1 MQLDLGFERLEIF
14 FKFRA
19 FLFFQVGEQFFDQ
32 CMLRSCIAR
41 EIFEQLVVL
50 QYGIESRL
58 LDMGV
63 NFELAFYSFE
73 KSFHIHVNICAGKQS
88 RDRVMVAL
96 QEL

>member
-32 CMLRSCIAR
+32 CMLRSGIAR

-63 NFELAFYSFE
+63 NFELPFYSFE
-73 KSFHIHVNICAGKQS
+73 S
-88 RDRVMVAL
+88 RFIST
-96 QEL
+96 

>member
-1 MQLDLGFERLEIF
+1 
-14 FKFRA
+14 
-19 FLFFQVGEQFFDQ
+19 
-32 CMLRSCIAR
+32 MLRFGVAR

-50 QYGIESRL
+50 QYGIEGRL

-73 KSFHIHVNICAGKQS
+73 KSFHIHVSICAGEQS